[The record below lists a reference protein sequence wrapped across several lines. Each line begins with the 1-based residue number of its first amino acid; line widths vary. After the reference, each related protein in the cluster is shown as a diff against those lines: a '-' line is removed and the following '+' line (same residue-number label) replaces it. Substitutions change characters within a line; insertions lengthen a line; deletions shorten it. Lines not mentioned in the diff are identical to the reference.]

1 MKARYD
7 KDVDVLL
14 IKLNDNKPEYGEDIG
29 EGIIV
34 HFDKNKTPVEIE
46 ILNYAYPYLEIKIN
60 CSKGTYIRTLANDIG
75 RHLKTGA
82 YLKELIRTK
91 VGPFNVD
98 DSLKQSL

>member
-46 ILNYAYPYLEIKIN
+46 ILKAKKYLANWLEQALEI
-60 CSKGTYIRTLANDIG
+60 T
-75 RHLKTGA
+75 
-82 YLKELIRTK
+82 
-91 VGPFNVD
+91 
-98 DSLKQSL
+98 

>member
-34 HFDKNKTPVEIE
+34 HFDKNKNPVEIE
-46 ILNYAYPYLEIKIN
+46 ILKAKKYIVNWLEQALETKDEH
-60 CSKGTYIRTLANDIG
+60 S
-75 RHLKTGA
+75 
-82 YLKELIRTK
+82 LIA
-91 VGPFNVD
+91 
-98 DSLKQSL
+98 